1 VHTNEGAVVAG
12 RRRRRH
18 SEEFKAK
25 AVQACT
31 QPGISMAAVA
41 LSCGINANL
50 LRRWVVQSQSS
61 PAAVSAAVS
70 TNQPT
75 FVPLALPASPIQTAA
90 DIRIE
95 LKRGVTTVV
104 VNWPASAAEGCA
116 AWLREL
122 LR

>member
-1 VHTNEGAVVAG
+1 
-12 RRRRRH
+12 
-18 SEEFKAK
+18 
-25 AVQACT
+25 
-31 QPGISMAAVA
+31 
-41 LSCGINANL
+41 
-50 LRRWVVQSQSS
+50 
-61 PAAVSAAVS
+61 
-70 TNQPT
+70 
-75 FVPLALPASPIQTAA
+75 LALPASPIQTAA